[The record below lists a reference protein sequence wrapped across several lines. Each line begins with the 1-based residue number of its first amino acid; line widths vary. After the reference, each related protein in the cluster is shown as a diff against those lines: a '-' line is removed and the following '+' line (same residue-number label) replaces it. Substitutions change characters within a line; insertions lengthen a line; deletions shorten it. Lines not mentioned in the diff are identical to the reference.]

1 MQQRA
6 VRRRSARWLIAALAL
21 SLLTVGV
28 LATVSGAA
36 TPKPIV
42 IGFVGAKTGFMSI
55 YDQQVYVGAQVAAD
69 EANAKGGVFGGRKI
83 KFITCDAK
91 TNQAQGAVC
100 AQQVLSNGADFVMPS
115 CDFDFGSPAAR
126 VANKAGKVAIGCAGG
141 LAYGVQGVGPLT
153 YNTYSGSATEGAIMA
168 EWSYKKMGWRHP
180 YVITDTYLQYTK
192 DVGTYFN
199 KRWTQLAGKSSIVG
213 QDTFNNTDASVAA
226 QISRLRS
233 AASKADFIVVSSLPP
248 GGPSAI
254 RQIRGAGINLPIVAA
269 AAFDGSYW
277 LSAVPKLSK
286 FYYPALGSLYGD
298 DPNAARGKLLYKDFK
313 KVAHKPP
320 SLASYPLLGYA
331 AVQSL
336 VDGMKVAHSTNGN
349 AVAKALNAF
358 KNKPLITGPTTY
370 TAKCHIPS
378 GRPYLIMQVQ
388 NGKPSYTGVTWKPT
402 SVPPHPC

>member
-6 VRRRSARWLIAALAL
+6 VRRGAKWLIGALAL
-21 SLLTVGV
+21 CSAAAAI

-36 TPKPIV
+36 TQKPVV

-55 YDQQVYVGAQVAAD
+55 YDQQVFVGAQVAAN
-69 EANAKGGVFGGRKI
+69 EANAAGGVLGGRKI
-83 KFITCDAK
+83 KFITCDSK

-100 AQQVLSNGADFVMPS
+100 AQDVVSKGADFVMPS

-153 YNTYSGSATEGAIMA
+153 FNTYSGSATEGAIMA
-168 EWSYKKMGWRHP
+168 EWAHKKKGWRHP
-180 YVITDTYLQYTK
+180 YVLTDTYLQYTK
-192 DVGTYFN
+192 DVSTYFN
-199 KRWTQLAGKSSIVG
+199 KRWAQLAGSKSFAG
-213 QDTFNNTDASVAA
+213 QDTFNNADASIAA

-233 AASKADFIVVSSLPP
+233 AASNADFVVVSSLPP
-248 GGPSAI
+248 GGASAI
-254 RQIRGAGINLPIVAA
+254 RQIRGAGINLPILAA

-277 LSAVPKLSK
+277 LSAVPKLSN

-298 DPNAARGKLLYKDFK
+298 DPNPARAKLLYKDFK
-313 KVAHKPP
+313 KVSGKAPT
-320 SLASYPLLGYA
+320 LASYPLLGYA

-336 VDGMKVAHSTNGN
+336 VRGMKMSGSTSGN
-349 AVAKALNAF
+349 AVTKALNSF
-358 KNKPLITGPTTY
+358 KNTPLITGATTY

-378 GRPYLIMQVQ
+378 GRPYLMMQVQ
-388 NGKPSYTGVTWKPT
+388 KGKPSYTGVTWKPA

>member
-1 MQQRA
+1 
-6 VRRRSARWLIAALAL
+6 LIGALAL
-21 SLLTVGV
+21 GSLATAI

-36 TPKPIV
+36 TQKPIV

-55 YDQQVYVGAQVAAD
+55 YDQQVLVGARVAAD
-69 EANAKGGVFGGRKI
+69 TANAAGGLLGGRKI
-83 KFITCDAK
+83 RFITCDSK

-100 AQQVLSNGADFVMPS
+100 AQDVISKGADFVMPS

-141 LAYGVQGVGPLT
+141 LAYGVQGVGPLL

-168 EWSYKKMGWRHP
+168 EWAYKKKGWRHP
-180 YVITDTYLQYTK
+180 YVLTDNYLQYTK
-192 DVGTYFN
+192 DVSTYFN
-199 KRWTQLAGKSSIVG
+199 KRWSQLAGGSSFAG
-213 QDTFNNTDASVAA
+213 QDTFNNGDASIAA
-226 QISRLRS
+226 QVSRLRS
-233 AASKADFIVVSSLPP
+233 AASKADFVVVSSLPP
-248 GGPSAI
+248 GGASAI
-254 RQIRGAGINLPIVAA
+254 KQIRGAGINLPILGA

-277 LSAVPKLSK
+277 LNAVPKLTD

-298 DPNAARGKLLYKDFK
+298 DPNPARAKLLYKDFK
-313 KVAHKPP
+313 KVAGKPP
-320 SLASYPLLGYA
+320 TLASYPLLGYA

-336 VDGMKVAHSTNGN
+336 VRGMKQAKSTRGVGVAR
-349 AVAKALNAF
+349 ALNTF
-358 KNKPLITGPTTY
+358 RNTPLITGATTY

-388 NGKPSYTGVTWKPT
+388 NGKPSYTGVTWKPA